1 MAASPKLLGL
11 FVGFAV
17 ALMADGA
24 GAFSV
29 ELAKKCSA
37 LTAEAYPPR
46 AIGNPAAGSDYGT
59 RPEIRAYYKKCVD
72 NGGAMPSREP

>member
-17 ALMADGA
+17 ALMADSA
-24 GAFSV
+24 GAISV

-46 AIGNPAAGSDYGT
+46 VIGNPAAGSAYGT
-59 RPEIRAYYKKCVD
+59 GPEIRTYYRKCVD
-72 NGGAMPSREP
+72 NGGEMPNPEP